1 MKRTLLLLLFIF
13 LNFACV
19 KIPYQDDKG
28 FINSAQANSFEFLVL
43 VNGKVCK
50 DMDGIVGMCS
60 KRVKSTDSLE
70 FKIEP
75 LEYAYRLKVV
85 CSKEIGVNFTRDYPA
100 NTPVTFTITPTDYQE
115 VKTFVCIGELFPTDR
130 PEEISFK
137 WQIRVEV
144 IDAKYLKREE
154 IFVQETGGD
163 RYLVLGQN
171 ARLSKVY
178 INGKLHEHREKA
190 IIKLPR
196 KAVVAEVKAMSESY
210 MGRFNYF
217 GF

>member
-19 KIPYQDDKG
+19 KIPYHDDKG
-28 FINSAQANSFEFLVL
+28 FLNSAQANSFEFLVY
-43 VNGKVCK
+43 VNGRVCK

-60 KRVKSTDSLE
+60 KRLKSTDSIE

-75 LEYAYRLKVV
+75 LDYAYRVKVT
-85 CSKEIGVNFTRDYPA
+85 CSKELGVNFTRDYPA
-100 NTPVTFTITPTDYQE
+100 NTHVTFTITADDYQE

-154 IFVQETGGD
+154 IFVQETEGG

-178 INGKLHEHREKA
+178 INGKFYEHKEKA
-190 IIKLPR
+190 IVKLP
-196 KAVVAEVKAMSESY
+196 KKSVEAEVKAMSESY